1 MGGMRSVAVLLS
13 LRLPRLRMT
22 DSRKNFALEGNEF
35 ERNGKSV
42 MIASE
47 RRTECGAGIVPADC
61 FNRERLP

>member
-1 MGGMRSVAVLLS
+1 
-13 LRLPRLRMT
+13 MT

-61 FNRERLP
+61 FK